1 MIFTETKVPGVWLI
15 EPERRGDARGY
26 LARTFCAEEF
36 AAHGLP
42 VSFTQC
48 NTTYNA
54 QRGTLRGMHWQAEPR
69 HEGKLV
75 RSTRGAIFDVAVDLR
90 ADPGPMRPWVGAILS
105 AENGH
110 SLYIP
115 PGCAH
120 GYQTLTDDTE
130 IFYQMT
136 ESYVPDLARGVRW
149 NDPAF
154 AIDWPLP
161 DPLLSN
167 RDHTHP
173 LWPSAA
179 A

>member
-1 MIFTETKVPGVWLI
+1 MWLVK
-15 EPERRGDARGY
+15 PERRGDARGY

-42 VSFTQC
+42 FKFSQC

-54 QRGTLRGMHWQAEPR
+54 RRGTLRGLHWQAEPR
-69 HEGKLV
+69 PEGKLV
-75 RSTRGAIFDVAVDLR
+75 RCTRGAIYDVAVDLR
-90 ADPGPMRPWVGAILS
+90 PSEGLTQPWVGAILS
-105 AENGH
+105 AESGH

-136 ESYVPDLARGVRW
+136 ESYVPDLARGARW

-154 AIDWPLP
+154 GIEWPLS
-161 DPLLSN
+161 DPLLSD
-167 RDHTHP
+167 RDQIHP
-173 LWPSAA
+173 LWGKGTA
-179 A
+179 